1 MGSMPQVPGSA
12 ASPRP
17 TLHCQLALQPR
28 SGAQP
33 WRAWLT
39 TDDGRVMHFDDLP
52 ALVLFMVHH
61 SLDPAARPGLR

>member
-17 TLHCQLALQPR
+17 TLHCQLALQPC

-39 TDDGRVMHFDDLP
+39 TDDLP